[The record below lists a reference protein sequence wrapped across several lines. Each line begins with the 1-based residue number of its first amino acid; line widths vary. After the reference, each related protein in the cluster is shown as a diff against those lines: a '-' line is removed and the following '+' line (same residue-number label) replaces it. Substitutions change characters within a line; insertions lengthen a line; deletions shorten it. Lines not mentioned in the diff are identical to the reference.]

1 MSPGPWVDSL
11 RPFLYGT
18 IDVKRLV
25 TSGYFLVMVAALG
38 FSFKSILVKAA
49 YGYGVEPMT
58 LMLMRIFIALPLYIA
73 TLLIVEGRAAFQVTA
88 RELCLFAFMGIAG
101 IGCAMLFSF
110 YSLELIDAS
119 LATLVVFTYPAM
131 TVILLLL
138 FFGERATTP
147 KIVSLGVT
155 FLGLIMVVRVDRVD
169 FLDLNGKGILLGL
182 VAAFAFALYNAMS
195 EKAVKS
201 VSPVRL
207 ISYCMFFFVAFFGV
221 LFGNRTYPDAPEVWG
236 FAALLG
242 LFTGYMPFLCFLYGI
257 KRIGAGKAVIIGSF
271 GPLFTVIWAF
281 LLLGER
287 LDTIQIAGM
296 IVAIIG
302 VMALRLEEPANGVVK
317 IE

>member
-1 MSPGPWVDSL
+1 M
-11 RPFLYGT
+11 
-18 IDVKRLV
+18 KRLAK
-25 TSGYFLVMVAALG
+25 SGYFLVMVAALG

-49 YGYGVEPMT
+49 YGYGVEPMN

-73 TLLIVEGRAAFQVTA
+73 TLLIAEGRDAFTVSA
-88 RELCLFAFMGIAG
+88 RELLLFAFMGIVG

-138 FFGERATTP
+138 FFGERASAA
-147 KIVSLGVT
+147 KIVSLIVT

-169 FLDLNGKGILLGL
+169 FINLNGRGILLGL
-182 VAAFAFALYNAMS
+182 VSAFAFALYNAMS
-195 EKAVKS
+195 ERAVKG

-207 ISYCMFFFVAFFGV
+207 ITYCMFFFAAFFGV
-221 LFGNRTYPDAPEVWG
+221 LFGNRAYPDAPEVWG
-236 FAALLG
+236 LAALLG

-257 KRIGAGKAVIIGSF
+257 KRIGAGRAVIIGSL
-271 GPLFTVIWAF
+271 GPVFTITWAF
-281 LLLGER
+281 ILLGER
-287 LDTIQIAGM
+287 LDTVQVGGM
-296 IVAIIG
+296 VVAIVG
-302 VMALRLEEPANGVVK
+302 VLALRLGEPEEARVR

>member
-1 MSPGPWVDSL
+1 VEREM
-11 RPFLYGT
+11 
-18 IDVKRLV
+18 KRLA
-25 TSGYFLVMVAALG
+25 TSGYFLVMMAALG

-58 LMLMRIFIALPLYIA
+58 LMLMRIFIAMPLYIA
-73 TLLIVEGRAAFQVTA
+73 TLLIVEGRGAFRVSA
-88 RELCLFAFMGIAG
+88 RELLLFAFMGIVG

-131 TVILLLL
+131 TVVLLLL
-138 FFGERATTP
+138 FFGERATIP
-147 KIVSLGVT
+147 KFVSLGVT
-155 FLGLIMVVRVDRVD
+155 FLGLIMVVRIDRVD
-169 FLDLNGKGILLGL
+169 FLAVNGKGILLGL

-195 EKAVKS
+195 EKAVKT

-221 LFGNRTYPDAPEVWG
+221 LFGNRPYPATPEVWG
-236 FAALLG
+236 LAALLG
-242 LFTGYMPFLCFLYGI
+242 LFTGFMPFLFFLYGI
-257 KRIGAGKAVIIGSF
+257 KRIGAGRAVIIGSL
-271 GPLFTVIWAF
+271 GPVFTVIWAF

-287 LDTIQIAGM
+287 LDTVQIGGM
-296 IVAIIG
+296 VVAIIG
-302 VMALRLEEPANGVVK
+302 VLALRLGEPEVARVR